1 MNWSDC
7 HWLQVN
13 PISEL
18 SIESYIKN
26 LLSSRASK
34 LLETIAEDNFQ
45 QMNMLFQA
53 LADGLN
59 LATAYSIRST

>member
-1 MNWSDC
+1 M
-7 HWLQVN
+7 QVN